1 MKKNNTWFSIIEI
14 LIWMFIFTLWL
25 LSIYALVIHTIN
37 LNEYSKNSIIASNLA
52 REWIEIVRNIR
63 DNNYK
68 DLYRW
73 NKLPWNDVYNLF
85 STWVYYKWEND
96 FSTSTSLSVN
106 LEEISDFWE
115 WKDYLSSKMQNYV
128 LCLNNKNQY
137 THNCSTSNKKTYFY
151 RYLKFDDVKYNS
163 WWTQIVL
170 DDAIK
175 LTSKVIWYNRWYHEV
190 ELKTILSDFLRQ

>member
-1 MKKNNTWFSIIEI
+1 MKKNNAWFSIIEI
-14 LIWMFIFTLWL
+14 LIWIFIFTLWL
-25 LSIYALVIHTIN
+25 ISIYALVIHTIK

-68 DLYRW
+68 DLYKW
-73 NKLPWNDVYNLF
+73 NKLPWNDVSNLF

-96 FSTSTSLSVN
+96 FSTLTSLWVN

-115 WKDYLSSKMQNYV
+115 WKDYLSSKMQSYV
-128 LCLNNKNQY
+128 LCLNDKNQY

-151 RYLKFDDVKYNS
+151 RYLKFDDVKYSS